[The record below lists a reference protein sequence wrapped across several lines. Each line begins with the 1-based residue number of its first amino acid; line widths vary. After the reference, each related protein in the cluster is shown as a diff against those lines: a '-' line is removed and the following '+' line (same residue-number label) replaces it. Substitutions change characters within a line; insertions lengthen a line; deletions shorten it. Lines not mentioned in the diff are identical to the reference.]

1 MTDLSII
8 IVNYNVKNLLEN
20 CINSILSASKNF
32 QTEIIVVDNNSFDG
46 SPAYIKSRFDGY
58 NDIRVIENNVNLGFA
73 KANNLGVSA
82 ASGKYILILNP
93 DTILREDTIDKCIKF
108 IESRDDIGIL
118 SCKLVLP
125 NGKLDLACRRSFPSS
140 SVAFYRMIGLS
151 KLFPNNKI
159 FGKYNLTY
167 LDENSSYEVDA
178 VCGAF
183 MLMKKEHFFKV
194 GGFDEEYFMYGEDLD
209 LCYRIKKEN
218 LKVYYYSGT
227 GIIHY
232 KGEST
237 KKAVYLM

>member
-1 MTDLSII
+1 MPDLSVIV
-8 IVNYNVKNLLEN
+8 VNYNVKNLLEN

-32 QTEIIVVDNNSFDG
+32 QTEIIIVDNNSFDG

-58 NDIRVIENNVNLGFA
+58 NDIRVIENNVNHGFA
-73 KANNLGVSA
+73 KANNIGASA
-82 ASGKYILILNP
+82 ASGRYILILNP
-93 DTILREDTIDKCIKF
+93 DTILQEDTIDKCMNF
-108 IESRDDIGIL
+108 IEKRNDIGIL

-183 MLMKKEHFFKV
+183 MLMKKEHF
-194 GGFDEEYFMYGEDLD
+194 
-209 LCYRIKKEN
+209 
-218 LKVYYYSGT
+218 
-227 GIIHY
+227 
-232 KGEST
+232 
-237 KKAVYLM
+237 